1 MIYDISLWRSARERQ
16 LVLEQL
22 VLQAYKN
29 EITDWCGHDLAC
41 ELTAQK
47 TGVSETEVRRLVCA
61 AGSMWS

>member
-16 LVLEQL
+16 LALEQL

-29 EITDWCGHDLAC
+29 EIYDWCGHDLAC
-41 ELTAQK
+41 ELAAQK